1 MLWIQLF
8 THYSKCFQKEL
19 AVTEQQDSKKT
30 LTDSGKAEK
39 SFSQLLTVKVTHLAN
54 IPLF

>member
-8 THYSKCFQKEL
+8 THFSNCSQKEL

-30 LTDSGKAEK
+30 LMDWESREK
-39 SFSQLLTVKVTHLAN
+39 LFSASYTVKVTHLAN
-54 IPLF
+54 

>member
-8 THYSKCFQKEL
+8 THYLNRFQKEL

-30 LTDSGKAEK
+30 FTDSGKAEE
-39 SFSQLLTVKVTHLAN
+39 SFSQRLT
-54 IPLF
+54 